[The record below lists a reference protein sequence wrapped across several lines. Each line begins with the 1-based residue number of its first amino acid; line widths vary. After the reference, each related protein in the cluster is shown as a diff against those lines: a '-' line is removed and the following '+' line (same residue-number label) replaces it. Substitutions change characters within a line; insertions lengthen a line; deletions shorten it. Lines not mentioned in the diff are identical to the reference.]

1 MNAPVIIRRADCIS
15 TKSRVQ
21 LEDSVFLE
29 IINETAAVSEQSLQ
43 QSVLYF
49 MHQNTKPQTDG
60 FNEGERDRRVLGES
74 RWSWN
79 QLKLITQYAE

>member
-29 IINETAAVSEQSLQ
+29 IIIETAAVSEQSLTQ
-43 QSVLYF
+43 GVLHF
-49 MHQNTKPQTDG
+49 MHQNTKPQMDG
-60 FNEGERDRRVLGES
+60 FREGEMDRKSIRRKQIELG
-74 RWSWN
+74 
-79 QLKLITQYAE
+79 IG

>member
-60 FNEGERDRRVLGES
+60 FHEGERDRKSIRRKQMELES
-74 RWSWN
+74 VKIN
-79 QLKLITQYAE
+79 NTIC

>member
-15 TKSRVQ
+15 TKSKVQ

-29 IINETAAVSEQSLQ
+29 IINETAAVSAQLLP
-43 QSVLYF
+43 QSVLHF

-60 FNEGERDRRVLGES
+60 FHEGEMDRRS
-74 RWSWN
+74 IRR
-79 QLKLITQYAE
+79 KLIELGIG